1 MRVIVVRG
9 LKACF
14 AGWNVQA
21 SDVPSERRP
30 QDWREVSELRSQ
42 IAYPSFEGGG
52 LGASDAVSCENK
64 KEGLAFYVTV
74 LAGWFALTV
83 GEYAA

>member
-21 SDVPSERRP
+21 SDVPSEHRP
-30 QDWREVSELRSQ
+30 QDWREVPELRPQ
-42 IAYPSFEGGG
+42 IAYPSFEGRG
-52 LGASDAVSCENK
+52 LRASDVVSCEK
-64 KEGLAFYVTV
+64 KREGLAF
-74 LAGWFALTV
+74 
-83 GEYAA
+83 